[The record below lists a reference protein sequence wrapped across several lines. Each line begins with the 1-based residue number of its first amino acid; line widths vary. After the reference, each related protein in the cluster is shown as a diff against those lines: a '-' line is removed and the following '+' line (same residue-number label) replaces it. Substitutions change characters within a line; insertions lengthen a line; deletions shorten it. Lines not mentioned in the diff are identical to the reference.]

1 MPIPFGPMIATRSPA
16 STVKLK
22 FLNRVLPSKP
32 LDICSMVTAW
42 RCSFLVCSKRMNGL
56 TRLDGLTSASWILSI
71 CLAREVACL
80 AFEAL
85 AEKRLTNVCS
95 SAIWAFFLALSDSS
109 CSRDWVAAVMYS
121 S

>member
-1 MPIPFGPMIATRSPA
+1 MPLGPMMATRSPA

-22 FLNRVLPSKP
+22 FLNSGLPSKP
-32 LDICSMVTAW
+32 LAMLSTITAW

-56 TRLDGLTSASWILSI
+56 IRLDGLTSASWILSI

-85 AEKRLTNVCS
+85 AEKRLTKVCS
-95 SAIWAFFLALSDSS
+95 SAICAFFLALSASS